1 MRRQK
6 ERIKLTPQDKEF
18 MAKLYE
24 NHARIAYYAALR
36 EAKDAQLARD
46 LTQDCFE
53 CLMKNISTVRSLE
66 CCKINAYIVTV
77 IRRLYINYA
86 IKESKKTLLPIDQ
99 PSVAAEVESLL
110 AEKDQEQAEI
120 RLTLQTLLEQL
131 SPRDRRILESY
142 YIEGLPDAELAETF
156 CCNADSIRSMRS
168 RVCRKARRIGLRSE
182 EGDETQHG

>member
-1 MRRQK
+1 MRKQK

-18 MAKLYE
+18 LTDLYE
-24 NHARIAYYAALR
+24 KHARIAYYVALR
-36 EAKDAQLARD
+36 ESKNTQLARD

-66 CCKINAYIVTV
+66 CCKIDAYIVTV

-99 PSVAAEVESLL
+99 PSVAAEVERLL
-110 AEKDQEQAEI
+110 AEKNQAQEETQ
-120 RLTLQTLLEQL
+120 LTLRTLLEQL
-131 SPRDRRILESY
+131 SPRDRLILESY
-142 YIEGLPDAELAETF
+142 YIEGLPDAELAESF
-156 CCNADSIRSMRS
+156 RCSPDSIRGMRS
-168 RVCRKARRIGLRSE
+168 RACRRARRIGLKSE